1 MAGFWRVSL
10 GGTGTENDMKLNRKG
25 FTLMEMLIVIAIVA
39 VLISVAVPVLSSQL
53 ERSREAVDLANVRSA
68 YAQVSTEALLGNTGV
83 TVTVKLKQK
92 QAGWQS
98 VDPVNIGGIVHSKSE
113 GNTDNWQGDA
123 APDGTCK
130 VTYDETHGV
139 VLIWSGTAAPGKP
152 SYPFNTAYT
161 NFFDDVLYKTAFW
174 NDGTLSNNALFEF
187 DSLCPNSTYIPQI
200 KAELDKQTNSLLQR
214 ENCTWAFLGFK
225 KKTEAEQE
233 KNSYLFWT
241 SLDTNKIGA
250 GKQIPV
256 LIQTGDGKYY
266 VSETTTGQRTDSKG
280 KKYVAAS
287 EHLKT
292 ADAFQEI
299 LNKSVNV
306 YPTLEAA
313 YDAYVVALA
322 DHKYDAVRATQTP
335 AP

>member
-1 MAGFWRVSL
+1 ML
-10 GGTGTENDMKLNRKG
+10 
-25 FTLMEMLIVIAIVA
+25 EMLIVIAIVA

-68 YAQVSTEALLGNTGV
+68 YAQVSTEALLGKTDV
-83 TVTVKLKQK
+83 TVTVNLKQK

-98 VDPVNIGGIVHSKSE
+98 VDPVNIGGIVHSKSA
-113 GNTDNWQGDA
+113 GNTDNWKGDA
-123 APDGTCK
+123 EPDGTCE
-130 VTYDETHGV
+130 VSYNEAYGV
-139 VLIWSGTAAPGKP
+139 VLIWSGTAAPGEP

-161 NFFDDVLYKTAFW
+161 NFFDDMLYATDFW
-174 NDGTLSNNALFEF
+174 KNDTLSNNALFEF
-187 DSLCPNSTYIPQI
+187 DSLCPYSTYLPQI
-200 KAELDKQTNSLLQR
+200 KAKLDKQTNSLLQR

-225 KKTEAEQE
+225 KRTKAEQD

-241 SLDTNKIGA
+241 SLDTNKVGA

-266 VSETTTGQRTDSKG
+266 VSETTTGQRTDSMG

-292 ADAFQEI
+292 ADAFQEV

-306 YPTLEAA
+306 YTTLEAA
-313 YDAYVVALA
+313 YDAYVKALA
-322 DHKYDAVRATQTP
+322 DSKYEGVRATQTS

>member
-1 MAGFWRVSL
+1 
-10 GGTGTENDMKLNRKG
+10 
-25 FTLMEMLIVIAIVA
+25 MEMLIVIAIVA

-98 VDPVNIGGIVHSKSE
+98 VDPVNIGGIVHSNGDKD
-113 GNTDNWQGDA
+113 TVNWQGDA

-139 VLIWSGTAAPGKP
+139 VLIWSGTAAPGEP
-152 SYPFNTAYT
+152 SYPFDTAYT
-161 NFFDDVLYKTAFW
+161 KFFDDVLYATDFW
-174 NDGTLSNNALFEF
+174 KNGTLSNNALFEF

-225 KKTEAEQE
+225 KKTKAEQD

-241 SLDTNKIGA
+241 SLDTNEVGA

-256 LIQTGDGKYY
+256 LILTGDGNYY
-266 VSETTTGQRTDSKG
+266 VSETTTGQRTDSMG

-292 ADAFQEI
+292 ADAFQEV

-306 YPTLEAA
+306 YTTLEAA

-322 DHKYDAVRATQTP
+322 DQKYDAVRAPQTS

>member
-1 MAGFWRVSL
+1 
-10 GGTGTENDMKLNRKG
+10 MKLNRKG
-25 FTLMEMLIVIAIVA
+25 FTLLEMLIVIAIVA

-83 TVTVKLKQK
+83 PVTVNLKQK
-92 QAGWQS
+92 QAGGQS
-98 VDPVNIGGIVHSKSE
+98 VDPVNIGGIVHSKNE
-113 GNTDNWQGDA
+113 GDTNNWKGNA
-123 APDGTCK
+123 APGGSCK
-130 VTYDETHGV
+130 VSYNDAYGV
-139 VLIWSGTAAPGKP
+139 VLTWSGTAAPGEP

-174 NDGTLSNNALFEF
+174 NDGTIRNNALFEF
-187 DSLCPNSTYIPQI
+187 DSRCPGSSYIPQI
-200 KAELDKQTNSLLQR
+200 EAALESMNNSLLQQKD
-214 ENCTWAFLGFK
+214 CTWAFLGDGHEGQ
-225 KKTEAEQE
+225 EADR
-233 KNSYLFWT
+233 YLFWT
-241 SLDTNKIGA
+241 SLDTSKVGPA
-250 GKQIPV
+250 AKIPV

-266 VSETTTGQRTDSKG
+266 VSETTTGQRSDSKG

-306 YPTLEAA
+306 YTTLEAA
-313 YDAYVVALA
+313 YDAYVEALA
-322 DHKYDAVRATQTP
+322 DPKYDAVRDTQAS

>member
-1 MAGFWRVSL
+1 
-10 GGTGTENDMKLNRKG
+10 
-25 FTLMEMLIVIAIVA
+25 MEMLIVIAIVA

-83 TVTVKLKQK
+83 TVTVNLKQK

-98 VDPVNIGGIVHSKSE
+98 ADSVTIGGIVHSKNE
-113 GNTDNWQGDA
+113 GDTNNWKGNA
-123 APDGTCK
+123 APGGSCEVSYNDA
-130 VTYDETHGV
+130 YGV
-139 VLIWSGTAAPGKP
+139 VLTWSGTAAPGEP
-152 SYPFNTAYT
+152 SSLPDT
-161 NFFDDVLYKTAFW
+161 NITRFFDDVLYKTEFW
-174 NDGTLSNNALFEF
+174 TRGDMKNNPNFEF
-187 DSLCPNSTYIPQI
+187 DSLCPGSSYIPQI
-200 KAELDKQTNSLLQR
+200 EKALEESMGNNSLLQQKD
-214 ENCTWAFLGFK
+214 CTWAFLGDGK
-225 KKTEAEQE
+225 EERKADR
-233 KNSYLFWT
+233 YLFWT
-241 SLDTNKIGA
+241 SLNTKKVGP
-250 GKQIPV
+250 GEKIPV

-266 VSETTTGQRTDSKG
+266 VSETTTGQRTDSMG

-292 ADAFQEI
+292 ADAFQEV

-306 YPTLEAA
+306 YTTLEAA

-322 DHKYDAVRATQTP
+322 DQKYDAVRAPQTS